1 MSLLF
6 CDDFLFRGR
15 RMSDFGLVNAA
26 FDDPGLSPKEI
37 GLKKTLHTA
46 RAGSGPVTELYGVS
60 YDGPLVFEGILM
72 RDGAAPIPME
82 TFREVVRWL
91 TADSYERLYVSNQFC
106 EGTYF
111 NCVFSNIRLY
121 ENQGLPI
128 GIAFEVTCDA
138 PYAWEELSVTGTSPM
153 TVNVQTDD
161 LLNQVRPR
169 FRFTCG
175 TSGPAEIFNETTGER
190 LRLDDMLAGETC
202 TVDTRRY
209 LVISDIPGRNYY
221 SGFNRVWPVLAPG
234 ENVISFTGFPSL
246 EITAALPRKVGY

>member
-15 RMSDFGLVNAA
+15 RMSDFGLVNAT
-26 FDDPGLSPKEI
+26 FDDSGLSPKEI

-46 RAGSGPVTELYGVS
+46 RTGTSPVTGLYGVS

-111 NCVFSNIRLY
+111 NCVFSDIRLY

-161 LLNQVRPR
+161 VLNPVRPR
-169 FRFTCG
+169 FRFTCEV
-175 TSGPAEIFNETTGER
+175 SGPAAIFNETTGER
-190 LRLDDMLAGETC
+190 LCLDDMLAGETC
-202 TVDTRRY
+202 KVDTGRF
-209 LVISDIPGRNYY
+209 LLISDIPERNFY
-221 SGFNRVWPVLAPG
+221 SSFNRVWPSLAPG

>member
-15 RMSDFGLVNAA
+15 RMSDFGLVNAT
-26 FDDPGLSPKEI
+26 FDDSGLSPKEI

-46 RAGSGPVTELYGVS
+46 RTGTSPVTGLYGVS

-111 NCVFSNIRLY
+111 NCVFSDIRLY

-128 GIAFEVTCDA
+128 GIAVEVTCDA

-153 TVNVQTDD
+153 TVTVQTDD

-169 FRFTCG
+169 FRFTCEV
-175 TSGPAEIFNETTGER
+175 SGPAAIFNETTGER
-190 LRLDDMLAGETC
+190 LCLDDMLAGETC
-202 TVDTRRY
+202 KVDTGRF
-209 LVISDIPGRNYY
+209 LLISDIPERNIYY
-221 SGFNRVWPVLAPG
+221 SLKRVWPSLAPG
-234 ENVISFTGFPSL
+234 ENVISITGFPSL

>member
-15 RMSDFGLVNAA
+15 RMSDFGLVNAT
-26 FDDPGLSPKEI
+26 FDDSGLSPKEI

-46 RAGSGPVTELYGVS
+46 RTGTSPVTGLYGVS

-111 NCVFSNIRLY
+111 NCVFSDIRLY

-128 GIAFEVTCDA
+128 GIAVEVTCDA

-153 TVNVQTDD
+153 TVTVQTDD

-169 FRFTCG
+169 FRFTCEV
-175 TSGPAEIFNETTGER
+175 SGPAAIFNETTGER
-190 LRLDDMLAGETC
+190 LCLDDMLAGETC
-202 TVDTRRY
+202 KVDTGRF
-209 LVISDIPGRNYY
+209 LLISDIPERNFY
-221 SGFNRVWPVLAPG
+221 SSFNRVWPSLAPG
-234 ENVISFTGFPSL
+234 ENVIFFTGFPSL